1 MWDGNHQIIADV
13 IDNQFYEANC
23 YIRGT
28 NLVAKYNF
36 WNGKKSEYTYYTQNA
51 HGDVVNL
58 TDKDGKVTKSYKY
71 DAFGVE
77 KNIDKNDTN
86 AFRYCGEY
94 YDKET
99 ATVYLRARN
108 YNPSTGRFISRD
120 SFAGRK
126 SDPLSL
132 NIYTYCH
139 NNPIIYIDPT
149 GNVISLAGLPTEQE
163 YTLSYLQQL
172 TDYPLNYDDNGN
184 VTINKDISLA
194 VRYKNGN
201 ELIDRLINSSET
213 VTIDVSSTESNHY
226 VADNWYN
233 AARKRLRSGGIIT
246 FNPFIETSY
255 SVINPTTGFVDSKE
269 TAPSYIA
276 LAHELIHA
284 DRAMRG
290 RTLVRSKKYYKYPVS
305 SSKYHFEGSIFGI
318 FNYNLDAEVI
328 HRKKSSVKVYKDEIA
343 TVGLKYNKK
352 GDITENDIRMEHG
365 FKLRGTYVE

>member
-1 MWDGNHQIIADV
+1 
-13 IDNQFYEANC
+13 
-23 YIRGT
+23 
-28 NLVAKYNF
+28 
-36 WNGKKSEYTYYTQNA
+36 
-51 HGDVVNL
+51 
-58 TDKDGKVTKSYKY
+58 
-71 DAFGVE
+71 
-77 KNIDKNDTN
+77 
-86 AFRYCGEY
+86 
-94 YDKET
+94 
-99 ATVYLRARN
+99 
-108 YNPSTGRFISRD
+108 
-120 SFAGRK
+120 
-126 SDPLSL
+126 
-132 NIYTYCH
+132 
-139 NNPIIYIDPT
+139 
-149 GNVISLAGLPTEQE
+149 
-163 YTLSYLQQL
+163 
-172 TDYPLNYDDNGN
+172 
-184 VTINKDISLA
+184 LA

-233 AARKRLRSGGIIT
+233 AARKRIRSGGTIT

-255 SVINPTTGFVDSKE
+255 SVINPTTGFVDGKE

-318 FNYNLDAEVI
+318 LNYNLDAEVI